1 MLVVF
6 VRFSALNVIPGLR
19 LGDQISCLHRVLAV
33 ADMTWH
39 SVERLAD
46 TTVKHWRT
54 ENASFNDPQ
63 FTLHLAKAECFLLDP
78 SKTEIGEVLAFLPS
92 TPADCACLGDLAD
105 VSFGMFEPLGVR
117 IAKVVW
123 ELGRFQSNHTI
134 KMFESKC
141 MLVVTGWLLLVVM
154 LVVCVGDLGMAAS
167 YARHSASYHKNQH
180 KAMHSRA
187 ALAVCL
193 AS

>member
-1 MLVVF
+1 M
-6 VRFSALNVIPGLR
+6 PGLR

-46 TTVKHWRT
+46 AVYQHQWRT
-54 ENASFNDPQ
+54 ENASFHDPQ
-63 FTLHLAKAECFLLDP
+63 FALHLAKAECFLLDP

-105 VSFGMFEPLGVR
+105 VSIGMFEPLGVR

-123 ELGRFQSNHTI
+123 ELGRFQSNHAI

-141 MLVVTGWLLLVVM
+141 MLVVTGRLLLVVM

-180 KAMHSRA
+180 KAMHARA
-187 ALAVCL
+187 ALAACL

>member
-1 MLVVF
+1 MRFVLVVF
-6 VRFSALNVIPGLR
+6 VRFSARIVIPGLR

-46 TTVKHWRT
+46 ATFRHQWRT

-63 FTLHLAKAECFLLDP
+63 FALHLAKAECFLSDP

-105 VSFGMFEPLGVR
+105 VSMGMFEPLGVR

-123 ELGRFQSNHTI
+123 ELGRFQSNHAI

-141 MLVVTGWLLLVVM
+141 ML
-154 LVVCVGDLGMAAS
+154 CGDGTVATC
-167 YARHSASYHKNQH
+167 
-180 KAMHSRA
+180 
-187 ALAVCL
+187 VCL
-193 AS
+193 MFV

>member
-1 MLVVF
+1 MLFVLVVF
-6 VRFSALNVIPGLR
+6 VMYFALNMIPGLR

-46 TTVKHWRT
+46 VAFQHQWRT
-54 ENASFNDPQ
+54 ENASFHDPQ
-63 FTLHLAKAECFLLDP
+63 FYIHLAKAECFLLDP

-105 VSFGMFEPLGVR
+105 VSIGMFEPLGVR

-123 ELGRFQSNHTI
+123 ELGRFQSNQTI
-134 KMFESKC
+134 K
-141 MLVVTGWLLLVVM
+141 TIQP
-154 LVVCVGDLGMAAS
+154 D
-167 YARHSASYHKNQH
+167 NQN
-180 KAMHSRA
+180 
-187 ALAVCL
+187 V
-193 AS
+193 